1 MPEIGPALPQFDVW
15 AAEVADLDQVLGAI
29 SDADWDQ
36 VTPFKGWRVRDH
48 VNHLYVS
55 DRLAGFAAA
64 DPERFRARPR
74 GVGRQAMEPAT
85 EIAPQAL
92 LERWRSGVSALGSAL
107 APLDAS
113 ARLPWFGPDMSA
125 RAFITARQMETW
137 AHGQTIHDA
146 LGLRRAPTDR
156 LHGIC
161 DLGWRTRGWSFR
173 VRGRE
178 PPAVSI
184 ELRLTAPSGGLW
196 TWGEE
201 GALERVEGAAEDFA
215 LVVCQCRNV
224 ADTGLRAQGLG
235 AAEWMAIAQ
244 CFAGAASDPPPPGA
258 RAIRI
263 AEPRA

>member
-1 MPEIGPALPQFDVW
+1 MPETGPALPQVAIW
-15 AAEVADLDQVLGAI
+15 TAEVADLEKVLGAL
-29 SDADWDQ
+29 SDADWDV

-48 VNHLYVS
+48 VHHLYVS
-55 DRLAGFAAA
+55 DILAAFAAA
-64 DPERFRARPR
+64 DPEGFRARPP
-74 GVGRQAMEPAT
+74 GAGT
-85 EIAPQAL
+85 KGAPSADVAAAAL
-92 LERWRSGVSALGSAL
+92 LDLWRAGVAALRTAL
-107 APLDAS
+107 APLEPQ

-125 RAFITARQMETW
+125 RAFVTARQMETW

-178 PPAVSI
+178 PPAESVT
-184 ELRLTAPSGGLW
+184 LRLTAPSGGLW
-196 TWGEE
+196 TWGGDE
-201 GALERVEGAAEDFA
+201 AQERVEGAALDFA

-224 ADTGLRAQGLG
+224 ADTKLRAEGPR

-244 CFAGAASDPPPPGA
+244 CFAGGASDPPPPGA
-258 RAIRI
+258 RLARPLETG
-263 AEPRA
+263 A